1 MPYPVVPPPLTMT
14 AHVSRP
20 LAPVWTVREATS
32 VDAQESGRE
41 HVRAL
46 VIGAGPAGLM
56 AADVLAAAGL
66 SVVVA
71 DQMPSPARKFLMAGK
86 SGLNLTN
93 VNGPFEAAYGE
104 VSPAFARALAAFGPD
119 EVIQWA
125 TGLGQETFVGSTG
138 RVFPVAMKASPLLR
152 AWLGRLDGLGV
163 TLRTRWRWDG
173 WRDGR
178 AVFDTPVGR
187 REIDADVTVLA
198 MGGASWRRLGT
209 DGEWAAQMPGSV
221 APFQPANVGLRVD
234 WSAHMARWHGE
245 PLKGVAFCA
254 GDLTS
259 RGEAVITTRGLEGGG
274 IYSVSSAV
282 RDGAALTVDLLPD
295 VPHAVVAERLAQQD
309 PKPSLATR
317 LRKALRLDGARAALL
332 NEFGRPF
339 GADIARTVKALPVRH
354 AGVLPMDEAISTAG
368 GLRLDALDGFR
379 LAGSARVYAAG
390 EMLDWEAPTG
400 GWLITGCLAT
410 GRAAARQALAEARVY
425 TRTPRDAT
433 SG

>member
-1 MPYPVVPPPLTMT
+1 MGEPRSPWGSDP
-14 AHVSRP
+14 R
-20 LAPVWTVREATS
+20 REEG
-32 VDAQESGRE
+32 DPQGDPGRTNG
-41 HVRAL
+41 RAL

-56 AADVLAAAGL
+56 AAEVLAGAGV

-86 SGLNLTN
+86 SGLNLTKEDDHFDA
-93 VNGPFEAAYGE
+93 GYGE
-104 VSPAFARALAAFGPD
+104 VSPAFARALSEFGPG
-119 EVIQWA
+119 EVVRWA
-125 TGLGQETFVGSTG
+125 TGLGQEVFVGSTG

-163 TLRTRWRWDG
+163 HLRTRWRWEG

-178 AVFDTPVGR
+178 AVFDTPVGPQ
-187 REIDADVTVLA
+187 EIDADITILA

-221 APFQPANVGLRVD
+221 APFRAANVGLRVD
-234 WSAHMARWHGE
+234 WSEQMARWQGQ
-245 PLKGVAFCA
+245 PLKGVTFYA

-259 RGEAVITTRGLEGGG
+259 RGEAVITARGLEGGG
-274 IYSVSSAV
+274 IYSVSGAV
-282 RDGAALTVDLLPD
+282 RDGAALVVDLLPD
-295 VPHAVVAERLAQQD
+295 MSHAVVTERLAQQG

-317 LRKALRLDGARAALL
+317 LRKALGLEGARAALL

-339 GADIARTVKALPVRH
+339 GADMAGTIKGLPVRH
-354 AGVLPMDEAISTAG
+354 AGVLPLDEAISTAG
-368 GLRLDALDGFR
+368 GLRFDALDGFR
-379 LAGSARVYAAG
+379 LAGYASVYAAG

-410 GRAAARQALAEARVY
+410 GRAAALQALAEAGASAR
-425 TRTPRDAT
+425 RSRDAT
-433 SG
+433 GE